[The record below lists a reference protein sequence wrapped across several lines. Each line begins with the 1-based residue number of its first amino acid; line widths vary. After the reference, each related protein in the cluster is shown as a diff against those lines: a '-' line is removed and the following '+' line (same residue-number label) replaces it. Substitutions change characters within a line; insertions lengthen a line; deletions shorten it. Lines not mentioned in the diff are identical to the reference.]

1 MTHFPLTGII
11 IHRAPDLF
19 SFPIIILKLVLFF
32 LHTWLCITTLDFCA
46 YHVLPEFILSP
57 HSALSLSDVE
67 ERCKQAAALR
77 LPLSRMELNTEE
89 VRELFQVRNPNI
101 TLITI
106 HHYYYSRYFDLGG
119 TAQVTIATNL
129 QLAQLKAST
138 RSMKLN

>member
-1 MTHFPLTGII
+1 MPILTLFCLALDGFYALIYLLLCPTIMTHFPLTGII

-106 HHYYYSRYFDLGG
+106 L
-119 TAQVTIATNL
+119 L
-129 QLAQLKAST
+129 LL
-138 RSMKLN
+138 LL